1 MAAALVSLSARSVS
15 AQTTEP
21 ATHLAAS
28 YSYLKEQGIGGAAA
42 TMYPQGWV
50 ATVDFRIGGRIAAV
64 GEAGGSYRSNA
75 GVETQ
80 SLYGFF
86 GGIRV
91 DVWRVGPAHIFAQAL
106 VGLEDFR
113 EPGFSEHGL
122 AVQPGG
128 GVDLNLTR
136 RLAIRVEGD
145 FRAAREEGVTF
156 KESRVSAGVVMG
168 LGR

>member
-1 MAAALVSLSARSVS
+1 M
-15 AQTTEP
+15 
-21 ATHLAAS
+21 HLAAS
-28 YSYLKEQGIGGAAA
+28 YSYLSEQGLGGAAS
-42 TMYPQGWV
+42 TTYPKGWV
-50 ATVDFRIGGRIAAV
+50 ATVDLRLGGRMAVV
-64 GEAGGSYRSNA
+64 GEAGGGYRSSF

-80 SLYGFF
+80 SLYGFL
-86 GGIRV
+86 GGIRFNL
-91 DVWRVGPAHIFAQAL
+91 WRVGPARIFAQAL

-122 AVQPGG
+122 AFQPGG
-128 GVDLNLTR
+128 GLDLDLTS
-136 RLAIRVEGD
+136 RLAIRVQGD